1 MTKSVRRFTYGDQF
15 DPKKFSLT
23 DILEL
28 CVTYSPDRYKLQAE
42 IRSRY
47 FEGHGQSLSQRDEN
61 STKMAMNC
69 VLSLNA
75 YGLIRLADGGKS
87 YAVTKLAQDL
97 LALKPDTVAV
107 HRQFA
112 TYILTEL
119 EGLLLAR
126 MIENIRARGE
136 QVTLEYLGEE
146 FNDLGIKIPPNS
158 TYISTMREWLALAGV
173 FRATGYEVNW
183 DVIYDLLKVD
193 ADIVDELYTLSP
205 EQKHFL
211 LSLVSLDVQEFTPSN
226 KIAKHTRSVYKIRL
240 TTKNLVKDILEPLE
254 QLGLIET
261 QKTTIGRGAKPH
273 LVRLTEKA
281 RNEIL
286 QPLIQ
291 NLANV
296 TELTSADLNRSFDSV
311 VSDLNNADKYL
322 RGIALELL
330 AVWIIRLLGLRFSRW
345 RLRHWQ
351 ATGGGEVDVLAAS
364 DKIIYNR
371 WQIQC
376 KNQRGRVGVDVI
388 AKEVGLT
395 FLTKADVVM
404 VITTNKFAS
413 DAVNYANQVNDVS
426 RYYVILLEGD
436 DIQRIVQDKTRIVDI
451 LNLKA
456 RRTFAKRE
464 LGMTD
469 LGDEFIR
476 EDEQPETIEEL
487 EEAISKA
494 AVD

>member
-1 MTKSVRRFTYGDQF
+1 
-15 DPKKFSLT
+15 
-23 DILEL
+23 
-28 CVTYSPDRYKLQAE
+28 
-42 IRSRY
+42 
-47 FEGHGQSLSQRDEN
+47 
-61 STKMAMNC
+61 MAMNC